1 MALSLILEL
10 SFAGPVQVQNKISA
24 ENWTARVELSVK
36 HIQNTVPSQMGHC
49 PIADAREEHK
59 SSTGQ
64 REILVIPSY

>member
-10 SFAGPVQVQNKISA
+10 SFAGPVQVRNKISA

-36 HIQNTVPSQMGHC
+36 HIQNTVT
-49 PIADAREEHK
+49 HK